1 MNKPFLAAVVLA
13 LGLGA
18 AGTRAAERAPRGDWA
33 TLSAVAAAPAA
44 APAALPTT
52 GPVTSLPPLPM
63 MAPPANAEP
72 VPAPSGAGP
81 APEGGPTTGSAPVPQ
96 GGHGPVPGP
105 GHLSPVPGCGAAC
118 GTCCH
123 GPGSCLEHLWAW
135 ATFRGNRT
143 ACCSGGCGGCCRHCH
158 SCDGYHCFPPLYLF
172 FLHPCVEGSGASCAD
187 CGHAGH

>member
-72 VPAPSGAGP
+72 VPAPSAGP
-81 APEGGPTTGSAPVPQ
+81 APEGGPATGPAPVPQ
-96 GGHGPVPGP
+96 GEHGPVPGP

>member
-1 MNKPFLAAVVLA
+1 MDKPFLAAVVLA

-72 VPAPSGAGP
+72 VPAPSAGP
-81 APEGGPTTGSAPVPQ
+81 APEGG
-96 GGHGPVPGP
+96 
-105 GHLSPVPGCGAAC
+105 
-118 GTCCH
+118 
-123 GPGSCLEHLWAW
+123 
-135 ATFRGNRT
+135 
-143 ACCSGGCGGCCRHCH
+143 
-158 SCDGYHCFPPLYLF
+158 
-172 FLHPCVEGSGASCAD
+172 
-187 CGHAGH
+187 HAGHCREGRAPGRRKPSPPAGETASGRTDGPPPRAPAEPTGSPGRLVCFPLRPAATL